1 MSVLKELLM
10 TEWGK
15 EKNMLAELDVKN
27 KEDSVAY
34 SKQADRVEH
43 LEKLLVDL
51 EKKELDIDAAAG
63 KLDIEEHVRCEQIRA
78 ESKSNKTRNAI
89 EIAKIGVPVVAAFAM
104 GLISME
110 WEKID
115 TLTSTAGKSAL
126 REVLRFKL

>member
-51 EKKELDIDAAAG
+51 EKKELDIDAEAG
-63 KLDIEEHVRCEQIRA
+63 KQDIEEHVRCEQIRA
-78 ESKSNKTRNAI
+78 EMKSQKTRNII
-89 EIAKIGVPVVAAFAM
+89 EVCKIGVPVVAAFAM
-104 GLISME
+104 GMISMK

>member
-1 MSVLKELLM
+1 MSEMKERLL
-10 TEWGK
+10 EVWEK
-15 EKNMLAELDVKN
+15 EKNILDGLDIKD
-27 KEDSVAY
+27 KEDNGAY

-51 EKKELDIDAAAG
+51 EKKELDIDAVAG

-78 ESKSNKTRNAI
+78 ESKSNKTRTAI
-89 EIAKIGVPVVAAFAM
+89 EIAKIGLPLAAAFAM
-104 GLISME
+104 GLISMK
-110 WEKID
+110 WEKVD